1 VRDLPGG
8 GCTLVLERVG
18 AKPKAGV
25 DDRTDGASGRETG
38 EADRET
44 GEAGRETGEAGR
56 ETGEADRETGEADRE
71 TGEADRKTGLGGA
84 SGERETAG
92 AGGAM
97 RLPPPEPGG
106 WLALDEPREAEA
118 KNRPRA
124 LCLGGALCLAV

>member
-44 GEAGRETGEAGR
+44 GEAG
-56 ETGEADRETGEADRE
+56 RETGEADRE

>member
-1 VRDLPGG
+1 MRNLPGG
-8 GCTLVLERVG
+8 GCTLGLERVG

-25 DDRTDGASGRETG
+25 DDRTVGASGRGSGEAVPETGESDRETGESDRETGEADLGIG

-44 GEAGRETGEAGR
+44 GV
-56 ETGEADRETGEADRE
+56 
-71 TGEADRKTGLGGA
+71 GGA

-92 AGGAM
+92 VGVAM

-106 WLALDEPREAEA
+106 WLVLDEPREAEA